1 MNLSLVCLP
10 VPLSLCPSP
19 IQVLSLDLQFIL
31 MSLWAFIITVVRS
44 ELDYQSS
51 FLYLSLESLMKT
63 EAIFHCRISHS
74 IEWMINE
81 WINLIFL
88 CIIPL
93 ILLCCFMVWKSIF
106 LVSPPPNELFW
117 LYHEFSNFLANP
129 NWLKIFIGISHSYV
143 CASDN

>member
-10 VPLSLCPSP
+10 VPFFLCPSP

-63 EAIFHCRISHS
+63 ETIVHCRISYS

-106 LVSPPPNELFW
+106 LVSPTPPPWIVLFVSW
-117 LYHEFSNFLANP
+117 
-129 NWLKIFIGISHSYV
+129 IFKLPGQP
-143 CASDN
+143 